1 VLEFAKLH
9 GLGNDFVVVKLE
21 PEGWDDEAITRLARR
36 ICDRRRGIGADGTLL
51 YWDTPEDTEAAVRTR
66 IFNADG
72 SETEMSG
79 NGVRCLAALLVTR
92 KAARKPLRIR
102 TLSGVKTLRLCGE
115 AGSAYTFESSMGKP
129 NLDPRALPAR
139 VERSGPVLDHPLS
152 VDGEV
157 VAVTLSSIGNPH
169 CSTFWPDLE
178 DAPFERL
185 GPRLERHPIFPNRT
199 NVEFVQVLGRDR
211 LRVRFWERGVGETP
225 ASGTGSCAAALAA
238 LLHDYVE
245 SPVTVQTE
253 QGSLRVA
260 RDPGG
265 ELFLTGPAELVCTGR
280 YRIDGDG

>member
-51 YWDTPEDTEAAVRTR
+51 YWDTPEDPEAAVRTR

-129 NLDPRALPAR
+129 DLDPRALPAR
-139 VERSGPVLDHPLS
+139 LERSGPVLDHPLA

-280 YRIDGDG
+280 YRIDGDV